1 MLQIL
6 FFDEK
11 GIFLTCSQFR
21 IFVAVVVALFSV
33 NKGKTF
39 WCRIFLYSFYIISI
53 GAVAD
58 DALSSS
64 QKMSHIKSS
73 KQASTSIVERA
84 QEWQTFSTQNI
95 LCSALSVQVDCSK
108 QNG

>member
-39 WCRIFLYSFYIISI
+39 WCRIFLYNFYVISI
-53 GAVAD
+53 GVVVD
-58 DALSSS
+58 VDALSSS
-64 QKMSHIKSS
+64 QKNVAH
-73 KQASTSIVERA
+73 
-84 QEWQTFSTQNI
+84 
-95 LCSALSVQVDCSK
+95 
-108 QNG
+108 